1 MPNLTDDQV
10 LALNDWS
17 RTQPTLRRE
26 FDYTSSQGVPG
37 ATSDGLGDRLNAAN
51 PGSDDELATLEKQVD
66 FTDSDATVYQG
77 FAEPGALTSQAVWRI
92 TKTTFTSNSPN
103 SDDVEVRFADSNS
116 DFDNVWDD
124 RASLSYS

>member
-1 MPNLTDDQV
+1 MPNLTADMV

-37 ATSDGLGDRLNAAN
+37 AASDGLGDRLNAAS

-66 FTDSDATVYQG
+66 FTSSDTVVYQG
-77 FAEPGALTSQAVWRI
+77 FADPGSLTSQAVWRI

-116 DFDNVWDD
+116 NFDNVWDD
-124 RASLSYS
+124 RASLSYL